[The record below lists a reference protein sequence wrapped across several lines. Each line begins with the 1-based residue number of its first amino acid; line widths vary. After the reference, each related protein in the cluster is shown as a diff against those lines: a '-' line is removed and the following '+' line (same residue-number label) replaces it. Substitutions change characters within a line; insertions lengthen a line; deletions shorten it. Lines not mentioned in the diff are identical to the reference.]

1 MTEESAIPEQEQLLD
16 VGRSVSNRGVSVQ
29 MCFCPKSATPNTNYG
44 EMRVGPSPRP
54 SYQLSLKTIVGIKD
68 APQSV
73 KGG

>member
-1 MTEESAIPEQEQLLD
+1 MS
-16 VGRSVSNRGVSVQ
+16 GGVFQIGGGASRCVFAQ
-29 MCFCPKSATPNTNYG
+29 NQRPQNTIYG